1 MTNLTIELGK
11 HFRAAREALGEKPP
25 AMAKRLGISPR
36 QLERIEAG
44 SSMPRN
50 DLIMTLQRITR
61 KALVIALA
69 ASAELAEAA

>member
-1 MTNLTIELGK
+1 VTNLTIELGK

-61 KALVIALA
+61 KTLVIALA
-69 ASAELAEAA
+69 ASAKLAEAA

>member
-11 HFRAAREALGEKPP
+11 HFRAAREALGISPP
-25 AMAKRLGISPR
+25 EMAKRLGISPR

-50 DLIMTLQRITR
+50 DLIMTLQRVTR
-61 KALVIALA
+61 KTLVIALA
-69 ASAELAEAA
+69 SAA